1 MIKIH
6 PEGTTI
12 VIIAFITATM
22 LVIIASWL
30 FPLWIFIPF
39 LAAMAVILILIFRF
53 FRIPRRTPLEIPG
66 HVIAPADGRIAAIE
80 TVKENE
86 YFNDER
92 IMVSIFMSIYNV
104 HINWFPISGEVKYFN
119 YHPGK
124 YLVARHPKSSEL
136 NERTS
141 IVIGDENNDIMV
153 RQVAG
158 YVARRIICYA
168 NQGRT
173 IQQSS
178 EMGFIRFG
186 SRLDLYLPPNAEINV
201 NLGDK
206 TYGGITTLAKLA

>member
-6 PEGTTI
+6 PEGTSI
-12 VIIAFITATM
+12 VVIAFITATM

-30 FPLWIFIPF
+30 FPLWIFLPF
-39 LAAMAVILILIFRF
+39 LLALAVVLLLIFRF
-53 FRIPRRTPLEIPG
+53 FRIPRRTLLELPG
-66 HVIAPADGRIAAIE
+66 HVIAPADGKIVAIE
-80 TVKENE
+80 TVKESE
-86 YFNDER
+86 YFDDER
-92 IMVSIFMSIYNV
+92 ILVSIFMSIYDV
-104 HINWFPISGEVKYFN
+104 HINWYPVQGEVKYFK

-141 IVIGDENNDIMV
+141 IVIGNENNEIMV
-153 RQVAG
+153 RQIAG

-168 NQGRT
+168 NPERE
-173 IQQSS
+173 IEQST

-186 SRLDLYLPPNAEINV
+186 SRLDVYLPVNAGINV

-206 TYGGITTLAKLA
+206 TYGGVTALAKLA